1 MPDPIPAI
9 PSVTP
14 PVVPA
19 TPPAPVT
26 PATPPV
32 PSTPDGDTETKD
44 GKPVLKDVKVLNTP
58 VDKKA
63 ADKVKTDTPAEKEII
78 RKIKIGEIE
87 YDESVLAKMIEKSKG
102 ADKKF
107 LEAAKTRK
115 EAFRVFKMAKE
126 NPREFLERT
135 GHDPK
140 KFSYDEVAK
149 DIQDKLR
156 DPREVALEEAKKKL
170 EEFEKQDAERKRLKA
185 EEKQAQESKALEQ
198 RFHTEIIEALE
209 ATPSIPKNGFSV
221 AKIAKYIDVVR
232 DKTGVL
238 LNAKEV
244 ISVIDKDIRSEVSG
258 ILKGATAEQIIELIG
273 AEGAEAIRQYH
284 LNKIKNPLDGNKG
297 DEKIPDGS
305 PTPRRWKDSHDFWKT
320 IDRAARA
327 EKEQRGE

>member
-1 MPDPIPAI
+1 MPDLTPAI

-32 PSTPDGDTETKD
+32 PSTPDGDIETKD

-63 ADKVKTDTPAEKEII
+63 ADKVKTDTPAEKDVI

-87 YDESVLAKMIEKSKG
+87 YDESVLVKMIEKSKG

-156 DPREVALEEAKKKL
+156 DPREVALDEAKKKL
-170 EEFEKQDAERKRLKA
+170 EKFEKQDEERKKIKA

-221 AKIAKYIDVVR
+221 AKIAKYLDTVR

-244 ISVIDKDIRSEVSG
+244 VGVVDKDIRSEVSG
-258 ILKGATAEQIIELIG
+258 ILKGASAEQIIELIG
-273 AEGAEAIRQYH
+273 AEGAEAIRKYH
-284 LNKIKNPLDGNKG
+284 LEQIKNPLKGSDGA
-297 DEKIPDGS
+297 EKIPDGK
-305 PTPRRWKDSHDFWKT
+305 PKPRRWKDSHEFWRT
-320 IDRAARA
+320 IDRAAKE
-327 EKEQRGE
+327 EKGE